1 MCLKLDALYSIFHC
15 FSARL
20 TSQCDVTELSA
31 DVSHVSLLFEA
42 SGDVQSK
49 HCIQISVTCVEL
61 LLCCLFAVF
70 V

>member
-31 DVSHVSLLFEA
+31 DVSHVSLLFEHPETSNQNIA
-42 SGDVQSK
+42 FRSQ
-49 HCIQISVTCVEL
+49 
-61 LLCCLFAVF
+61 
-70 V
+70 